1 MEKVYMIIIMMA
13 SIDYYGDLFSA
24 NKSSIFTILAILAV
38 VLIVVV
44 VIMLVYRNY
53 LIKRCYQKEYWL
65 PIVDDAG
72 RVIGRVARSASLE
85 KPGTYQ
91 HPLIRI
97 LVYKSGF
104 IYLSPRTYEFCPD
117 VGKYDHPFESMMEY
131 GVSVEETIE
140 KMQMEFFP
148 TSHSPK
154 FLLRYKHENSIGH
167 WQVLLYLLTID
178 DENELTNPDKTNGK
192 FWTIQQ
198 IRENVGKSFFS
209 SFLEGEIDFVESLL
223 KD

>member
-1 MEKVYMIIIMMA
+1 MNIIMMA
-13 SIDYYGDLFSA
+13 SIDYYGNLFSA
-24 NKSSIFTILAILAV
+24 NKSSISSILAILV
-38 VLIVVV
+38 IVLIVVV
-44 VIMLVYRNY
+44 GIMLVYRRY
-53 LIKRCYQKEYWL
+53 LINRCYQKEYWL
-65 PIVDDAG
+65 PIVDETG

-117 VGKYDHPFESMMEY
+117 VGKYDYPFEYMMEY

-140 KMQMEFFP
+140 KMQKDFFP

-154 FLLRYKHENSIGH
+154 FLLRYKHENAIGH

-178 DENELTNPDKTNGK
+178 DENELTNLNNSNGK

-198 IRENVGKSFFS
+198 IRENIGKSYFS
-209 SFLEGEIDFVESLL
+209 SFLEGEIDFLDTLL
-223 KD
+223 KV

>member
-1 MEKVYMIIIMMA
+1 MNIIMMA

-24 NKSSIFTILAILAV
+24 NKNSISTILAILV
-38 VLIVVV
+38 IVIIVVIV
-44 VIMLVYRNY
+44 SMLIYRNY
-53 LIKRCYQKEYWL
+53 LIKRCYKKEYWL

-117 VGKYDHPFESMMEY
+117 VGKSDHPFECMMEY
-131 GVSVEETIE
+131 GFSVEETIE
-140 KMQMEFFP
+140 KMQNEFFP
-148 TSHSPK
+148 TSHPPK
-154 FLLRYKHENSIGH
+154 FLLRYKHENIIGH
-167 WQVLLYLLTID
+167 WQVLLYILTIE
-178 DENELTNPDKTNGK
+178 DENELTNLDKSNGK

-198 IRENVGKSFFS
+198 IRENIGKSYFS
-209 SFLEGEIDFVESLL
+209 SFLEGEIDFLDTLL